1 MTSTRPAKPS
11 ACLVPNYYDGFLE
24 KMENKSQK
32 YKRYWTVLRGN
43 ELFFQVTSRDPMYI
57 EKINLEDFMSV
68 EDDEIYPN
76 NLQHILILKLKSG
89 DIKLKADSLES
100 QEQWKSFI
108 HTVTKLEIPNL
119 ILLPGQI
126 WRLREVLEQ
135 EIKRRRKLTSSPP
148 PLPPVQS
155 TTPELV
161 QKNYDDVENVRL
173 SCFYKVTRMEAES
186 LLAKNIEFGNLLMRP
201 SSDDR
206 DLSVSTRQAFNNGT
220 IVKHYR
226 IRCVDSGY
234 IIDIDEGVSKLLN
247 NYYLRATILSP
258 YDSADDE
265 TSKIV
270 LNQRAEG

>member
-1 MTSTRPAKPS
+1 
-11 ACLVPNYYDGFLE
+11 
-24 KMENKSQK
+24 
-32 YKRYWTVLRGN
+32 
-43 ELFFQVTSRDPMYI
+43 
-57 EKINLEDFMSV
+57 MSV

-234 IIDIDEGVSKLLN
+234 IIDIDEGVLCNSRQEIVEYFIQQTNGVLKPLEIPTDYEINLIIVEEDAESGELIHRKLD
-247 NYYLRATILSP
+247 TH
-258 YDSADDE
+258 
-265 TSKIV
+265 T
-270 LNQRAEG
+270 